1 MSAKNV
7 RLLNLKPESSI
18 GENPTDVM
26 GVFDGNSFNDSS
38 ENKNHTHFLSIHLGM
53 IEKIVDNEAYLK
65 ALHLEEENV
74 ERDDILD
81 IKGKR
86 AIALMKKLREMFNT
100 EFVTV
105 HSGRG
110 NFSKDL
116 EGPLRDYQF
125 ISVSA
130 LESVLTNSKFLLA
143 QLFYNSVYIGK
154 GEANE

>member
-1 MSAKNV
+1 
-7 RLLNLKPESSI
+7 
-18 GENPTDVM
+18 
-26 GVFDGNSFNDSS
+26 
-38 ENKNHTHFLSIHLGM
+38 M
-53 IEKIVDNEAYLK
+53 IEKIVDDEVYSTALK
-65 ALHLEEENV
+65 LDEEDVEN
-74 ERDDILD
+74 DIPD

-86 AIALMKKLREMFNT
+86 AIALMKKLKKMFNA

-116 EGPLRDYQF
+116 EGPLREYQF

-143 QLFYNSVYIGK
+143 QLFYNTVYIGK
-154 GEANE
+154 GVANE

>member
-1 MSAKNV
+1 
-7 RLLNLKPESSI
+7 
-18 GENPTDVM
+18 
-26 GVFDGNSFNDSS
+26 
-38 ENKNHTHFLSIHLGM
+38 M

-130 LESVLTNSKFLLA
+130 LDSVLTNSKFLLA